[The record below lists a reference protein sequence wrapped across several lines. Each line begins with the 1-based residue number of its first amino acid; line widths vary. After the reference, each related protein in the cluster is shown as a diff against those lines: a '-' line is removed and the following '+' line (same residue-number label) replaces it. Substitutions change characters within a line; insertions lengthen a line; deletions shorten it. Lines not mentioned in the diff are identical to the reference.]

1 MLVRR
6 DVFARVGLFDP
17 GYFMYYEDCE
27 WCLRACAAG
36 YTLWYEPTARVW
48 HTVAASSGGE
58 GSPQEIY
65 FRTVSVIRFL
75 CRNSYG
81 MHRAVL
87 LALRVGLILLRIVGA
102 VSQGHQAEAQAL
114 WRGLCDGVM
123 KRSGQARQCESF

>member
-1 MLVRR
+1 MRR
-6 DVFARVGLFDP
+6 DVFTQVGLFDP

-102 VSQGHQAEAQAL
+102 VSQGHQAEAKAL